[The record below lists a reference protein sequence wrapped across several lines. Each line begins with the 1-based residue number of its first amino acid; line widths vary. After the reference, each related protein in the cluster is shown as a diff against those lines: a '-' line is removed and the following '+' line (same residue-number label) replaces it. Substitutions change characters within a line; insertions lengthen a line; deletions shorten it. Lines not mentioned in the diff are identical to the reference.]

1 MSKRIGIVIL
11 AGLVLLAPAFAGV
24 VKTQKSSLAFKSL
37 GSFTSQTTDRLAS
50 DRRLTESESEFK
62 GKGILGTLAGK
73 TIFRSG
79 KTGELVDL
87 AALTITSIDHKRK
100 EYVVAS
106 IEKFAQDRQAALA
119 DAGEKPADKD
129 KPVSDIRIVKNEFK
143 VEDTGEAKAVN
154 GFDCRKYV
162 VLWTVDWENVKTGEK
177 GTDRLATDVWTTPES
192 AALKGAQAE
201 ETAFA
206 KTYLKAM
213 GMDADKLQRDVLGT
227 EWIAIMTSLDPM
239 SGGAKRSPEAAV
251 VSREMAKLKGYPIV
265 IDGKYFPA
273 PKAKPAEEKEE
284 GVSSI
289 GGGLAKLGKGLL
301 KKKPNPE
308 EANAPALA
316 FMTEVVSLEVAAVDG
331 ASLVPPANYKNKTK

>member
-1 MSKRIGIVIL
+1 MNKRIGIALL

-37 GSFTSQTTDRLAS
+37 GSFTSQTTDRLTS
-50 DRRLTESESEFK
+50 DRKLTEMESEFK

-87 AALTITSIDHKRK
+87 AALTITAIDHKRK
-100 EYVVAS
+100 EYVVTS

-119 DAGEKPADKD
+119 NAGDKPADKD
-129 KPVSDIRIVKNEFK
+129 KPESDIRIVKNEFK

-162 VLWTVDWENVKTGEK
+162 VRWTVDWENVKTGEK
-177 GTDRLATDVWTTPES
+177 GTDKLATDVWTTPET
-192 AALKGAQAE
+192 AAMKGAQAE
-201 ETAFA
+201 EMAFA

-213 GMDADKLQRDVLGT
+213 GMDVDKLQRDVLGT
-227 EWIAIMTSLDPM
+227 EWIGIMTSLDPM
-239 SGGAKRSPEAAV
+239 SGGAKKSPEAAV
-251 VSREMAKLKGYPIV
+251 MAREMAKLKGYPIV

-284 GVSSI
+284 GVSSV
-289 GGGLAKLGKGLL
+289 GGALGKLGKGLL
-301 KKKPNPE
+301 KKKPDPA

-316 FMTEVVSLEVAAVDG
+316 FTTEVVSLEVAAVDG
-331 ASLVPPANYKNKTK
+331 ATLVPPAGYKNKTK